1 VILIVIHFDWNRIK
15 EMGWRKILFYSA
27 ALIVALVGL
36 CILISLITL
45 VLLER
50 FDDRYKESHPEEF
63 GRAVDDEVLSS
74 LYVKEE

>member
-1 VILIVIHFDWNRIK
+1 VVLIVIHFDWNRIK
-15 EMGWRKILFYSA
+15 EMGWKKILFYST

-63 GRAVDDEVLSS
+63 GRAVDDKALSS
-74 LYVKEE
+74 FYVKEE